1 MWPNTKVSEILKIDF
16 PVIQAGMAG
25 GVTTPDLVAA
35 VSNAGGLGTLGAGY
49 MTPEQMR
56 DAIRQI
62 RSKTDRP
69 FGVNLFVPEQV
80 SESSDKIAQMNQHL
94 DHYRKQLGLKSLPDI
109 TKYAESFED
118 QLAVV
123 LEERVPVFSFTFGIL
138 LPNIVQQL
146 KNQGIVV
153 IGTATTVRE
162 AVALEQSGVDLI
174 VAQGFEAGGHRGTFL
189 GPWQESLIG
198 LMALIPQIVD
208 HVRVP
213 VIAAGGIMD
222 ARAIVASLVLGA
234 SGVQMGTAFLT
245 CTESGAHPKYKE
257 TLLASTDE
265 STVITQAFSGKPARG
280 IKNDFIVDMDAY
292 AGEIPAYPIQNA
304 LTRDIRQAAAKQYR
318 TEWMSLWA
326 GQASAM
332 CKTRTASELMKEI
345 VEDIHRILRGV
356 RSLVTD

>member
-1 MWPNTKVSEILKIDF
+1 MWPNTKVSEILKIDY
-16 PVIQAGMAG
+16 PIIQAGMAG
-25 GVTTPDLVAA
+25 GVTTPELVAA

-49 MTPEQMR
+49 MTPEQIR

-62 RSKTDRP
+62 RAKTDRP
-69 FGVNLFVPEQV
+69 FGVNLFVPEPV

-94 DHYRKQLGLKSLPDI
+94 DRYRKQLGLNSLPEV
-109 TKYAESFED
+109 TKYAESFEE

-123 LEERVPVFSFTFGIL
+123 LEERVPVFSFTFGAL
-138 LPNIVQQL
+138 SPNIIGQL

-153 IGTATTVRE
+153 VGTATTVRE

-174 VAQGFEAGGHRGTFL
+174 VAQGYEAGGHRGTFL
-189 GPWQESLIG
+189 GSWQESLIG
-198 LMALIPQIVD
+198 LMALIPQMVD
-208 HVRVP
+208 HVHVP

-234 SGVQMGTAFLT
+234 SGVQMGTTFLT

-257 TLLASTDE
+257 ALLTSTEE

-280 IKNDFIVDMDAY
+280 IKNSFIVEMAQY
-292 AGEIPAYPIQNA
+292 NGEIPVYPIQNA
-304 LTRDIRQAAAKQYR
+304 LTRDIRQAAARQNR
-318 TEWMSLWA
+318 TEWMSMWA

-332 CKTRTASELMKEI
+332 CKTLSASELIGKI
-345 VEDIHRILRGV
+345 VDDINRILKGV
-356 RSLVTD
+356 GIGGF